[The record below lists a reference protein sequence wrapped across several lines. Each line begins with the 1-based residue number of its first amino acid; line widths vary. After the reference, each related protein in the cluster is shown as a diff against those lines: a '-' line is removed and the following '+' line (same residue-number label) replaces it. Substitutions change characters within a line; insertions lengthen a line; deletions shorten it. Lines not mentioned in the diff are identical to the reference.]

1 MNTTISSLCRTLTPA
16 SLLAIVSAGFLT
28 FTPGAGAA
36 VTSVSSSATLGAN
49 DYVDW
54 SSVGVDFTDPTDPF
68 TVKSK
73 LGLNVTVGEATGTF
87 ERRTQTTSWYGN
99 FTTGDAILWTGGTNG
114 PVTIN
119 FASPVAG
126 AGFQI
131 MADFY
136 GSFTATIQAFNSAGV
151 ALDTAFTSSG
161 TSSGT
166 DDGTAIFVG
175 LKDTTA
181 DIARIVVAVPT
192 AYSGPNDFAVDRLFI
207 NAVPEPSTWA
217 LAGVGAVLGGL
228 ALRRRAMIA

>member
-1 MNTTISSLCRTLTPA
+1 MNTTIVSLCRTLTPA
-16 SLLAIVSAGFLT
+16 YLLAVVSAGFLAV
-28 FTPGAGAA
+28 TPGADAA

-54 SSVGVDFTDPTDPF
+54 SSAGADRTDPTNPF
-68 TVKSK
+68 TVKSN
-73 LGLNVTVGEATGTF
+73 LGLSVTVGEATSTF
-87 ERRTQTTSWYGN
+87 ELRTQTTSWFGN
-99 FTTGDAILWTGGTNG
+99 FTTGDAILWTNGANG
-114 PVTIN
+114 PVTIS

-131 MADFY
+131 MADYF
-136 GSFTATIQAFNSAGV
+136 GGFTATIQAFNSAGV

-161 TSSGT
+161 TSGNT

-192 AYSGPNDFAVDRLFI
+192 ASSSPNNFAVDRLFI
-207 NAVPEPSTWA
+207 DAVPEPSTWA
-217 LAGVGAVLGGL
+217 LVGVGAVLGGW